1 MIISFS
7 LVEFWTN
14 YSPTLLT
21 TWAIYGTI
29 WAINSPLAFIVYTG
43 VYNYTRERKENVM
56 NRNKKSSR
64 LIGCVLAVLL
74 AAGACIP
81 MTGCNNGDS
90 GTVVQGEKGEKEKR
104 ATKAIPAPKVKRE
117 KKATKAIPALRVK
130 KGSRASR
137 AVVTGRWKRPGAT
150 G

>member
-1 MIISFS
+1 
-7 LVEFWTN
+7 
-14 YSPTLLT
+14 
-21 TWAIYGTI
+21 
-29 WAINSPLAFIVYTG
+29 
-43 VYNYTRERKENVM
+43 M

-74 AAGACIP
+74 AAGVCIP

-90 GTVVQGEKGEKEKR
+90 GTVVQGEKGEKGEKGDKGDPG
-104 ATKAIPAPKVKRE
+104 AQGEKGEKGEKAIPVPK
-117 KKATKAIPALRVK
+117 AK

-137 AVVTGRWKRPGAT
+137 AVVSGRWKRPGAT

>member
-104 ATKAIPAPKVKRE
+104 ATKAIPA
-117 KKATKAIPALRVK
+117 LRVK

-137 AVVTGRWKRPGAT
+137 AVVSGRWKRPGAT